1 MVTPAVIAERFELE
15 QLAES
20 GGMGA
25 VYRARDRLT
34 GAAVAVKLLAKANQR
49 WAERFRR
56 EAIALAELAHPA
68 IVRYVAHGVTPAGE
82 PYLAM
87 DWLVGEPL
95 SARLRRGRLAVSEA
109 CDLGIRLADAL
120 AFAHGAGVI
129 HRDLKPANVFLVDGD
144 PRAATLLDFGVA
156 RMRTIYSDT
165 TRTGDRVGTP
175 RYMAPEQVRAARTV
189 DWRCDLWSL
198 GCLLYAAL
206 TGRPPFSAPDE
217 MATWGK
223 ILLEEAPILSV
234 ARPDAPP
241 PLVALVRRLLEKEP
255 SLRPASAA
263 AVAAELRRLERPEGP
278 DSTGITSVGVS
289 LASSGEQR
297 RVALVMIGP
306 LRADTEVDGDGSDDT
321 EPGSL
326 PHVELAASA
335 ERHGGTFEPL
345 AHGGAIVTFAGSP
358 TATDLVA
365 RAARCALEARASCD
379 AAIALASGR
388 GSAGN
393 ASVGEAIER
402 AAELLRRAAAGADP
416 ERAVAVDDVSAALL
430 GSRFEIAGGALR
442 GERPDDGMR
451 TILGRATPTVGRERE
466 LNLLVQACR
475 DSAEEP
481 AHAAVVV
488 VGDAGVGKSR
498 LRHELVA
505 RLGAGLGHT
514 AQDLLRSPGH
524 RVWAGRGDPVRAG
537 SPFSLLGSALRR
549 RLGVDDVSTPAART
563 AARRQVQVAVEEL
576 GLAEPERVTA
586 FLAEL
591 IGAPATGSP
600 LAQLAAARRQPRL
613 MNDQLRRAFL
623 ELCAAELAR
632 GPIVWTFDD
641 LHWGDAPSIELVD
654 EALRT
659 FADRPLCAIGFAR
672 PEVEGLF
679 PRLWAQRGATQIRL
693 GPLPRKA
700 ALRLAE
706 GVLGRTA
713 SAATITAVVD
723 RAGGNAFFLE
733 ELLRAAARGEVERL
747 PETVVAMVQVRLEA
761 LAAPARQVLRAAAV
775 LGTRFAVAPL
785 TALLG
790 TELPERELD
799 QILADLVAREL
810 LIAEDIDRR
819 ELSFRHDTI
828 REAAYAMLLEGDRQ
842 LAHRTAGLW
851 LEAQHERD
859 ALTVAQHL
867 EAGGEEARAALWYR
881 YAAEHA
887 LEAGDPH
894 AVIDRAARGLECG
907 AVEHER
913 GALLLLACIAHDWLG
928 ETEATERCAVG
939 AMDAAREGSSVWLRA
954 AAELAVVA
962 GRLGNHHLLV
972 GVARD
977 LVRARAGEARRE
989 RVVALSIVASELLL
1003 VGHIDQAKRLL
1014 DRVEELRDAWS
1025 SDGVAAA
1032 WRLRARAIA
1041 ALVGGDSVEA
1051 LALMR
1056 ASTVQMEELGARRD
1070 LASGLTNMG
1079 FLETMVG
1086 RFAEAE
1092 TILRRAGALAAELGA
1107 VRITTVA
1114 TQNLALALF
1123 YGGNPTEALH
1133 TAKQAEQLARAQDSV
1148 RLAGAALVYQ
1158 ARALLALERP
1168 VEAHAAATRAVEL
1181 LTAMPPTLA
1190 YAQAALADAAL
1201 ARADLI
1207 AATAAATHAER
1218 LLDELGAIE
1227 EGDAYVRLVL
1237 ARTRLATGDRADAR
1251 RIVIAAIARIDAAA
1265 RGLSDPDARASFA
1278 AVPEHAA
1285 LARMLTDA

>member
-1 MVTPAVIAERFELE
+1 MATPLVIAERFELE
-15 QLAES
+15 ELAES
-20 GGMGA
+20 GGMGS

-34 GAAVAVKLLAKANQR
+34 GNRVAVKLLAKANQR

-56 EAIALAELAHPA
+56 EALALAELAHPA
-68 IVRYVAHGVTPAGE
+68 IVRYVAHGLTPTGE

-87 DWLVGEPL
+87 EWLSGEPL
-95 SARLRRGRLAVSEA
+95 SARLRRGRLSLPEA
-109 CDLGIRLADAL
+109 CDLGIRISDAL
-120 AFAHGAGVI
+120 TFAHAAGVI

-144 PRAATLLDFGVA
+144 CRGATLLDFGVA
-156 RMRTIYSDT
+156 RMRTLHSDT

-175 RYMAPEQVRAARTV
+175 RYMAPEQVRAARAV

-198 GCLLYAAL
+198 GCVLYTCLA
-206 TGRPPFSAPDE
+206 GRPPFSAPDE

-223 ILLEEAPILSV
+223 ILLEEAPVLSV

-255 SLRPASAA
+255 TLRPASAA
-263 AVAAELRRLERPEGP
+263 VVANELRRIERPEGP

-289 LASSGEQR
+289 LATSGEHR

-306 LRADTEVDGDGSDDT
+306 LRAATDDDDGDDSA
-321 EPGSL
+321 EARPSEL

-335 ERHGGTFEPL
+335 DRHGGTFEPL
-345 AHGGAIVTFAGSP
+345 AHGGAIITFAGSP
-358 TATDLVA
+358 AATDLVA
-365 RAARCALEARASCD
+365 RAARCALEARAACG

-393 ASVGEAIER
+393 LSVGEAIER
-402 AAELLRRAAAGADP
+402 AAELLRRAPASADR
-416 ERAVAVDDVSAALL
+416 ERAVIVDEVSAALL
-430 GSRFEIAGGALR
+430 GPRFEVTAGGALR
-442 GERPDDGMR
+442 AERPDDGVR

-475 DSAEEP
+475 DSADEP
-481 AHAAVVV
+481 AAAALVV

-498 LRHELVA
+498 LRHEVIA
-505 RLGAGLGHT
+505 RLGGSA
-514 AQDLLRSPGH
+514 
-524 RVWAGRGDPVRAG
+524 RVWSGRGDPVRAG

-549 RLGVDDVSTPAART
+549 RLGVDDIATAAART
-563 AARRQVQVAVEEL
+563 AAVRRVQVAVEDV
-576 GLAEPERVTA
+576 GLDDAERVTA

-591 IGAPATGSP
+591 IGAPPVGMAT
-600 LAQLAAARRQPRL
+600 AQLAAARRQPRL

-623 ELCAAELAR
+623 ELVAAELAR

-654 EALRT
+654 EALRA
-659 FADRPLCAIGFAR
+659 FADRPLAVIGFAR

-679 PRLWAQRGATQIRL
+679 PRLWAQRGATQVRL
-693 GPLPRKA
+693 GPLAKKA
-700 ALRLAE
+700 ATRLAE
-706 GVLGRTA
+706 GVLGVGA
-713 SAATITAVVD
+713 APATIAAVVE

-733 ELLRAAARGEVERL
+733 ELLRAAAGGEVDRL

-775 LGTRFAVAPL
+775 LGSRFAVTPL
-785 TALLG
+785 AALLG
-790 TELPERELD
+790 SELPERELD
-799 QILADLVAREL
+799 QLLADLVAREL
-810 LIAEDIDRR
+810 LVAEDLDRR

-828 REAAYAMLLEGDRQ
+828 REAAYGTLLDSDRQ

-913 GALLLLACIAHDWLG
+913 GGLLLLACIAHDWLG
-928 ETEATERCAVG
+928 ETEATERCALG
-939 AMDAAREGSSVWLRA
+939 ALDAAREGSAVWLRA

-977 LVRARAGEARRE
+977 LARARAGEARRE
-989 RVVALSIVASELLL
+989 RVVALAIVASELLL
-1003 VGHIDQAKRLL
+1003 VGHVDQARRLL
-1014 DRVEELRDAWS
+1014 ERIEDLHDAWS
-1025 SDGVAAA
+1025 TDGVAGA
-1032 WRLRARAIA
+1032 WRLRARGIA
-1041 ALVGGDSVEA
+1041 ALVGGDSVAA
-1051 LALMR
+1051 LTLMQ
-1056 ASTVQMEELGARRD
+1056 ASTTQMEEVGARRD
-1070 LASGLTNMG
+1070 LASGLTNIG
-1079 FLETMVG
+1079 FLEIMVG
-1086 RFAEAE
+1086 RFGEAEA
-1092 TILRRAGALAAELGA
+1092 TLRRGLALANELGA

-1123 YGGNPTEALH
+1123 YRGKPGEGLR
-1133 TAKQAEQLARAQDSV
+1133 TAVLAEQRARDQDSL
-1148 RLAGAALVYQ
+1148 RIAGAAMVYQ
-1158 ARALLALERP
+1158 ARCLLALDRAA
-1168 VEAHAAATRAVEL
+1168 EARAVATRALEVL
-1181 LTAMPPTLA
+1181 AAMPPTLA
-1190 YAQAALADAAL
+1190 YAYGAVAAAALAEHDVAA
-1201 ARADLI
+1201 AAI
-1207 AATAAATHAER
+1207 AATTADR
-1218 LLDELGAIE
+1218 LLEELGAIE
-1227 EGDAYVRLVL
+1227 EGDAFVRLVL
-1237 ARTRLATGDRADAR
+1237 AQVRVALGEPREAAR
-1251 RIVIAAIARIDAAA
+1251 IARGALARIEAAA
-1265 RGLSDPDARASFA
+1265 EGLSDPSARASFA
-1278 AVPEHAA
+1278 ALPEHVALADLAA
-1285 LARMLTDA
+1285 LTALA

>member
-1 MVTPAVIAERFELE
+1 MATPTVIAERFELE
-15 QLAES
+15 ELAES
-20 GGMGA
+20 GGMGS
-25 VYRARDRLT
+25 VYRARDRMT
-34 GAAVAVKLLAKANQR
+34 GGRVAVKLLAKANQR

-56 EAIALAELAHPA
+56 EALALSELAHPA

-87 DWLVGEPL
+87 AWLDGEPL
-95 SARLRRGRLAVSEA
+95 SARLRRGRLALTEA
-109 CDLGIRLADAL
+109 CDLGIRIADAL
-120 AFAHGAGVI
+120 TFAHAAGVI
-129 HRDLKPANVFLVDGD
+129 HRDLKPANVFLIDGD
-144 PRAATLLDFGVA
+144 VRGATLLDFGVA
-156 RMRTIYSDT
+156 RLRTLYSDT

-175 RYMAPEQVRAARTV
+175 RYMAPEQVRAARMV

-223 ILLEEAPILSV
+223 ILLEEAPVLSV

-241 PLVALVRRLLEKEP
+241 PLVALVKRLLEKEP
-255 SLRPASAA
+255 GLRPASAA
-263 AVAAELRRLERPEGP
+263 VVANELRRIERPEGP
-278 DSTGITSVGVS
+278 ESTGITSVGVS
-289 LASSGEQR
+289 LASSGEHR

-306 LRADTEVDGDGSDDT
+306 LTLDELDGADGGDPDASDDT
-321 EPGSL
+321 RPGTL
-326 PHVELAASA
+326 PHLDLAASA
-335 ERHGGTFEPL
+335 DRHGGTFEPL
-345 AHGGAIVTFAGSP
+345 AHGGALITFAGSP
-358 TATDLVA
+358 AATDLVA
-365 RAARCALEARASCD
+365 RAARCALEARGVCG

-388 GSAGN
+388 GGSGN

-402 AAELLRRAAAGADP
+402 AAELLRRAPRHADRD
-416 ERAVAVDDVSAALL
+416 RAVAVDDVSAALL
-430 GSRFEIAGGALR
+430 GPRFEVDAAGALR
-442 GERPDDGMR
+442 GERPDDGVR
-451 TILGRATPTVGRERE
+451 TILGLATPTVGRERE
-466 LNLLVQACR
+466 LNLLVSACR
-475 DSAEEP
+475 DSADEP
-481 AHAAVVV
+481 AAAAMVV

-505 RLGAGLGHT
+505 RLG
-514 AQDLLRSPGH
+514 PGT
-524 RVWAGRGDPVRAG
+524 RIWAGRGDPVRAG

-549 RLGVDDVSTPAART
+549 RLGVEDVSTSAARV
-563 AARRQVQVAVEEL
+563 AAGRRVQIAVDDL
-576 GLAEPERVTA
+576 GLDEAERVTV

-591 IGAPATGSP
+591 IGAPLVGAAT
-600 LAQLAAARRQPRL
+600 AQLAAARRQPRL

-623 ELCAAELAR
+623 ELCAAELAL
-632 GPIVWTFDD
+632 GPILWTFDD

-659 FADRPLCAIGFAR
+659 FADRPLTAIGFAR

-693 GPLPRKA
+693 GPLPKKA
-700 ALRLAE
+700 ATRLAE
-706 GVLGRTA
+706 GVLGRGA
-713 SAATITAVVD
+713 SPATIAAVVE

-733 ELLRAAARGEVERL
+733 ELLRAAAHGEVERL

-775 LGTRFAVAPL
+775 LGARFSVAPL
-785 TALLG
+785 LALLG

-810 LIAEDIDRR
+810 LVAEDIDRR

-828 REAAYAMLLEGDRQ
+828 REAAYGMLLDGDRQ

-887 LEAGDPH
+887 LDAGDPH

-907 AVEHER
+907 AIDHER
-913 GALLLLACIAHDWLG
+913 GALLLLACVAHDWLG
-928 ETEATERCAVG
+928 ETEATERCALG
-939 AMDAAREGSSVWLRA
+939 ALDAAREGSAIWLRA

-977 LVRARAGEARRE
+977 VARARTGEARRD
-989 RVVALSIVASELLL
+989 RVVALAIVASELLL
-1003 VGHIDQAKRLL
+1003 VGHVDQARRLL
-1014 DRVEELRDAWS
+1014 DRIEELDDAWS
-1025 SDGVAAA
+1025 TDGVAAA
-1032 WRLRARAIA
+1032 WRLRARGIA
-1041 ALVGGDSVEA
+1041 ALVGGDSVAA

-1056 ASTVQMEELGARRD
+1056 ASTEQMEQVGARRD
-1070 LASGLTNMG
+1070 LASGLTNIG
-1079 FLETMVG
+1079 FLEILVG

-1092 TILRRAGALAAELGA
+1092 TTLRRAGALAGELGA

-1123 YGGNPTEALH
+1123 YGGNPAEGYR
-1133 TAKQAEQLARAQDSV
+1133 TAKVAEQLARAQDSL

-1158 ARALLALERP
+1158 ARALLALARP
-1168 VEAHAAATRAVEL
+1168 AEARACAASAVEV

-1190 YAQAALADAAL
+1190 YAQAALAAAAL
-1201 ARADLI
+1201 ADGDLP
-1207 AATAAATHAER
+1207 AATAAAATAER

-1227 EGDAYVRLVL
+1227 EGDAFVRLVL
-1237 ARTRLATGDRADAR
+1237 ARVRIAAGDHVDAR
-1251 RIVIAAIARIDAAA
+1251 RIITAAVARIEAAA
-1265 RGLSDPDARASFA
+1265 TGLSDPDARASFA

-1285 LARMLTDA
+1285 LVALARPPR